1 MSGITGILHFTRDL
15 TEPALGNSEL
25 LADMA
30 GAIAHRGGKAH
41 HVWMS
46 AHACFARLAGHTERT
61 VYTLRKGDAQYAVTC
76 DSLLADTAA
85 LRLRLSAAGYC
96 FETQDDAELI
106 LAAYLQYGEDCATQL
121 SGGFAFA
128 LFDGAR
134 QCVIV
139 ARDPMGT
146 RPFFYTIADQHVLF
160 GSEMKALFAHP
171 ACTPAIDDTSLCEVL
186 GIGPGRSP
194 GSGVFHGMQELSPGQ
209 MARIDADGIHPRVYW
224 QLTSHEH
231 TETVADTVA
240 HTRELV
246 LAAIRRQL
254 VGDTPMCSLLS
265 GGLDSSVITAVA
277 AEHALGPLP
286 TYSFEYVDNAAH
298 FTGTSFQ
305 PEMDAPYV
313 QMVHEHCGTAHT
325 ILQLDSDLL
334 PGALPAAMRARDLPG
349 MGDIDAS
356 LLLFCEQLAQRH
368 TIALSGEC
376 ADEVFGG
383 YPWFHRPEYLAAD
396 TFPWNTD
403 PAARRKA
410 LCPALVASLK
420 LDAYVAARY
429 EDLRGATPRLDGEA
443 AEDAR
448 RREIAYL
455 NLYGFMQTLVDRGD
469 RMSMAHHVEIRTPF
483 ADPELVRYIFNVPW
497 RIKALG
503 GEPKGLLRA
512 AAEGLLP
519 AEVLHRKKCPFP
531 KTHHPHYEQLVQRQ
545 VLDVLD
551 DARSPVLPL
560 LDTAAVRALCAGHAD
575 YGKPW
580 FGQLMAGPQLLAWIL
595 QLNAWLTTYHLT
607 V

>member
-15 TEPALGNSEL
+15 TDPALGSGEL
-25 LADMA
+25 LKDMA
-30 GAIAHRGGKAH
+30 EAIAHRGGKSH
-41 HVWMS
+41 HVWLGE
-46 AHACFARLAGHTERT
+46 HACLARLAGPTERT
-61 VYTLRKGDAQYAVTC
+61 VYALKKGDALYAVTC
-76 DSLLADTAA
+76 DSLLTDTTA
-85 LRLRLSAAGYC
+85 LRQQLSASGYC

-106 LAAYLQYGEDCATQL
+106 LATYLQYGEDCPAQL

-128 LFDGAR
+128 LWDGAR
-134 QCVIV
+134 QCALI

-146 RPFFYTIADQHVLF
+146 RPFFYTTADAHVLF
-160 GSEMKALFAHP
+160 ASEMKGLFAHP
-171 ACTPAIDDTSLCEVL
+171 ACTPAIDETSLCEVL
-186 GIGPGRSP
+186 SIGPGRSP
-194 GSGVFHGMQELSPGQ
+194 GSGVFRGVHELTPGQ

-224 QLTSHEH
+224 QLVSREH
-231 TETVADTVA
+231 TESVADTVA

-246 LAAIRRQL
+246 LAAIRRL
-254 VGDTPMCSLLS
+254 LTGDVPLCTLLS
-265 GGLDSSVITAVA
+265 GGLDSSVVTAVA
-277 AEHALGPLP
+277 AQHARGPLS
-286 TYSFEYVDNAAH
+286 TYSFEYIDNAAH

-305 PEMDAPYV
+305 PELDAPYV
-313 QMVHEHCGTAHT
+313 EMVRDHCGTSHA

-334 PGALPAAMRARDLPG
+334 PGALTAAMCARDLPG

-383 YPWFHRPEYLAAD
+383 YPWFHRPEYMAAD

-410 LCPALVASLK
+410 LRPELVSSLN

-429 EDLRGATPRLDGEA
+429 EEQRVATPRLIGESS
-443 AEDAR
+443 EDAR

-483 ADPELVRYIFNVPW
+483 ADPELVQYVFNVPW

-545 VLDVLD
+545 VLDVLN

-560 LDTAAVRALCAGHAD
+560 LDTAAVRALCGGHAD

-595 QLNAWLTTYHLT
+595 QLNAWLTTYHLS